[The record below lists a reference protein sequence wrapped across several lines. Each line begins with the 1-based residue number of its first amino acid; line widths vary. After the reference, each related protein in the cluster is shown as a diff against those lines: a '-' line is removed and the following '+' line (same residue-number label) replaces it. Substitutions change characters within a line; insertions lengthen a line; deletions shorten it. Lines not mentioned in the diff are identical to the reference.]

1 MATSSKVAPG
11 ASVEQPGGPS
21 AGSPRVSVVVPF
33 RDASVELP
41 GLVAALGAQRG
52 VALSDVEVVAVD
64 NASADD
70 GTAVVRAALAE
81 AGLDGPVLARD
92 DVASSYAARN
102 TGVAAARG
110 AVLAFTDA
118 DCRPAPTW
126 LAALLAHLEDPA
138 HARDV
143 VAGAVDLALVDPTNV
158 WELYD
163 HAVHLD
169 NESMAA
175 SGRVATANM
184 AVRREVFREVGAF
197 AELTSGADHLWS
209 RRAIDRGCR
218 VVFVD
223 TVRVAHPTRRTR
235 AALVAKMVRT
245 SRGQGEAAARDPS
258 LRVGNAV
265 RALARPLRF
274 GRHLQVARTPEAVGG
289 PGLRVRLFGA
299 AVELRIRQIPAFVAG
314 WRAVRDD

>member
-1 MATSSKVAPG
+1 MADGSFGEAG
-11 ASVEQPGGPS
+11 AGTADGGP
-21 AGSPRVSVVVPF
+21 RVTVVVPF
-33 RDASVELP
+33 RDAAGLLP
-41 GLVAALGAQRG
+41 DLVMALAAQRD
-52 VALSDVEVVAVD
+52 VASADVEVVAVD
-64 NASADD
+64 NASSDD
-70 GTAVVRAALAE
+70 GAVVVAEALASV
-81 AGLDGPVLARD
+81 GLEGQVLHRD

-126 LAALLAHLEDPA
+126 LAAILDHLEDPA
-138 HARDV
+138 RSRDV
-143 VAGAVDLALVDPTNV
+143 VAGAVDLEVEDPGNV

-169 NESMAA
+169 NESMAG

-184 AVRREVFREVGAF
+184 AVRREVFTMVGPF
-197 AELTSGADHLWS
+197 AELSSGADHLWS
-209 RRAIDRGCR
+209 RRARDRGCR

-223 TVRVAHPTRRTR
+223 AVRVSHPTRRTR

-258 LRVGNAV
+258 LRVGNSL
-265 RALARPLRF
+265 RALARPLLV
-274 GRHLQVARTPEAVGG
+274 GRHLRVARTPVAVGG
-289 PGLRVRLFGA
+289 AGLRVRLFGA
-299 AVELRIRQIPAFVAG
+299 AVGLRIRQIPAFVAG
-314 WRAVRDD
+314 WRESRNR